1 LENTIPYGICP
12 KCGTTVLFHQTR
24 SQDANSCI
32 ACGTMTP
39 AAGSYDK
46 KTQVMTKFDG
56 TVITTFS
63 EFAARQRAC
72 GSPFLHRAAR
82 S

>member
-1 LENTIPYGICP
+1 
-12 KCGTTVLFHQTR
+12 
-24 SQDANSCI
+24 
-32 ACGTMTP
+32 MTP